1 MTLQDRPAGRG
12 WRELRGHD
20 SLAGQDRGEVGAG
33 GQEESEEER
42 GSSSSIEQR
51 GGSPSV
57 ELPSLHLAL
66 ASAST
71 HHTHLHGPH
80 QLFCWSSPKRARHF
94 LGALRSDAATGK
106 GSQQRG

>member
-1 MTLQDRPAGRG
+1 MGREEKE
-12 WRELRGHD
+12 RKKRG
-20 SLAGQDRGEVGAG
+20 AAA
-33 GQEESEEER
+33 ES
-42 GSSSSIEQR
+42 G

-57 ELPSLHLAL
+57 QLPSLHLAL

-106 GSQQRG
+106 GSQQRGGIEPKQKIIKKGNQREERK